1 MALFQA
7 NMETDH
13 TALESKFL
21 KHAAME
27 VGHDKLVLDDL
38 RALGVDP
45 DKVRQSR
52 PLPTTEALTG
62 FIVFQI
68 EYRNPYAYL
77 GYLYHLEALP
87 TSIGEA
93 AGKTL
98 NKIGIPLGAQS
109 FLKEHTEVDTV
120 HMKWNQEYLEGFLRN
135 EQDFEAVLYG
145 LKGTC
150 ELHGLMFDSIMENYS

>member
-1 MALFQA
+1 
-7 NMETDH
+7 
-13 TALESKFL
+13 
-21 KHAAME
+21 
-27 VGHDKLVLDDL
+27 
-38 RALGVDP
+38 
-45 DKVRQSR
+45 
-52 PLPTTEALTG
+52 
-62 FIVFQI
+62 
-68 EYRNPYAYL
+68 
-77 GYLYHLEALP
+77 LEALP